1 MIGRH
6 SPPAGNARRTRSRSL
21 SANVSM
27 PVKAETPAQAKA
39 KALFEAEQQFIAPGI
54 QTIALV
60 SQLAIAHGR
69 GATLTDLDG
78 RTYLD
83 LNAGVSVASLGHAHP
98 RYVAALTKQLEAVS
112 VGSFTS
118 EPRAELV
125 RLIAELAPGELS
137 RTQFFSGGAE
147 AVEAGIRLARS
158 YTKRTDVVGFTG
170 GFHGKTAGVLPISD
184 VDWKTLIGPL
194 PAGHHLAPYADPT
207 RFEGSADECRE
218 HAIKQLR
225 RVIEEEIAGRPA
237 AIVIEPI
244 QGTAGNIVPPPGF
257 LREVCDVAHEYG
269 ALLLADEMITG
280 FGRTGKLFGC
290 DHDEVVPDILTLG
303 KGMASGFP
311 VSALVSTHEIMAA
324 KPFSLP
330 SASSSSYGGNPLAAA
345 AALVTIQTILS
356 DKLIENSEQVGRL
369 LRDGFEALARKRRSI
384 ANVRGKGLLVGFDL
398 VADQETKALL
408 PKERCIEFFKRC
420 LAEGLIM
427 MSYTPRVRVHP
438 PLILTADQARSALAI
453 VDAVLDRLETEA

>member
-1 MIGRH
+1 MLTKTH
-6 SPPAGNARRTRSRSL
+6 SDSKART
-21 SANVSM
+21 
-27 PVKAETPAQAKA
+27 
-39 KALFEAEQQFIAPGI
+39 KALFDEEHRFIAPGL
-54 QTIALV
+54 QTIALL
-60 SQLAIAHGR
+60 SELAIAHGS

-78 RTYLD
+78 QTYLD

-98 RYVAALTKQLEAVS
+98 RYVAALTRQLEAVT

-118 EPRAELV
+118 QPRAELV
-125 RLIAELAPGELS
+125 KLIADLAPGELS

-147 AVEAGIRLARS
+147 AVEAAIRLARS
-158 YTKRTDVVGFTG
+158 FTKRTDIVGFTG
-170 GFHGKTAGVLPISD
+170 GFHGKTAGVLPLSD

-194 PAGHHLAPYADPT
+194 PTGHHLAPYADPT
-207 RFEGSADECRE
+207 RFDGSAADCRE
-218 HAIKQLR
+218 HAIKELR
-225 RVIEEEIAGRPA
+225 RVIEQDVAGRPA

-257 LREVCDVAHEYG
+257 LRDVLEVAHEYG
-269 ALLLADEMITG
+269 ALLIADEMITG
-280 FGRTGKLFGC
+280 FGRTGRMFGC
-290 DHDEVVPDILTLG
+290 NSDGVVPDVMTLG

-311 VSALVSTHEIMAA
+311 VSALVSTDEIMAA

-356 DKLIENSEQVGRL
+356 DKLVENSAAVGSV
-369 LRDGFEALARKRRSI
+369 LRDGLQALSTRHRSI
-384 ANVRGKGLLVGFDL
+384 ANVRGQGLLIGFDF
-398 VADQETKALL
+398 VTDQETKTLL
-408 PKERCIEFFKRC
+408 PKEKCIAFFKGC

-438 PLILTADQARSALAI
+438 PLILSAEQANSAVAI
-453 VDAVLDRLETEA
+453 IDRVLERLETNL

>member
-1 MIGRH
+1 
-6 SPPAGNARRTRSRSL
+6 
-21 SANVSM
+21 M
-27 PVKAETPAQAKA
+27 PVKTETASQTE
-39 KALFEAEQQFIAPGI
+39 ALFEQEQQFIAPGV
-54 QTIALV
+54 QTIALL
-60 SQLAIAHGR
+60 SKLAIARGH

-98 RYVAALTKQLEAVS
+98 KYVAALTKQLEAVS

-118 EPRAELV
+118 APRAELV

-158 YTKRTDVVGFTG
+158 FTKRTDVVGFTG

-184 VDWKTLIGPL
+184 IDWKSLIGPL
-194 PAGHHLAPYADPT
+194 PPGYHIAPYADPT
-207 RFEGSADECRE
+207 RFAGSPDDCRE
-218 HAIKQLR
+218 DAIKNLR
-225 RVIEEEIAGRPA
+225 RVIEEEISGRPA

-244 QGTAGNIVPPPGF
+244 QGTAGNIVAPPGF
-257 LREVCDVAHEYG
+257 LRDVSDVAREYG
-269 ALLLADEMITG
+269 ALLIADEMITG

-290 DHDEVVPDILTLG
+290 NHDEVVPDIMTLG

-311 VSALVSTHEIMAA
+311 VSALVSTDEIMAA

-356 DKLIENSEQVGRL
+356 DKLVENSSRVGGL
-369 LRDGFEALARKRRSI
+369 LRDGFETLAKKRRSL
-384 ANVRGKGLLVGFDL
+384 ANVRGSGLLIGVDL
-398 VADQETKALL
+398 VADQETQTLL
-408 PKERCIEFFKRC
+408 PKERCIEFFKCC
-420 LAEGLIM
+420 LAKGLIM

-438 PLILTADQARSALAI
+438 PLILTAGGGGGGLAAAFSLCGRTPGERDG
-453 VDAVLDRLETEA
+453 VGGE

>member
-1 MIGRH
+1 M
-6 SPPAGNARRTRSRSL
+6 PAKTEIASQT
-21 SANVSM
+21 
-27 PVKAETPAQAKA
+27 E
-39 KALFEAEQQFIAPGI
+39 ALFEQEQQFIAPGV
-54 QTIALV
+54 QTIALL
-60 SQLAIAHGR
+60 SKLAISHGR
-69 GATLTDLDG
+69 GAMLTDLDG
-78 RTYLD
+78 KTYLD

-158 YTKRTDVVGFTG
+158 YTKRTDVVGFSG

-184 VDWKTLIGPL
+184 IDWKALIGPL
-194 PAGHHLAPYADPT
+194 PPGFHIAPYADPT
-207 RFEGSADECRE
+207 RFDGSPSECSE
-218 HAIKQLR
+218 DAIRNLR
-225 RVIEEEIAGRPA
+225 RVIEEEISGRPA
-237 AIVIEPI
+237 AVVIEPI
-244 QGTAGNIVPPPGF
+244 QGTAGNILPPAGF

-280 FGRTGKLFGC
+280 FGRTGKLFGSN
-290 DHDEVVPDILTLG
+290 HDDVVPDIMTLG
-303 KGMASGFP
+303 KGMAAGYP
-311 VSALVSTHEIMAA
+311 VSALVSTDEIMAA

-356 DKLIENSEQVGRL
+356 DKLVENSAQVGRL
-369 LRDGFEALARKRRSI
+369 LREGFEALAKKRRSI
-384 ANVRGKGLLVGFDL
+384 ANVRGKGLLIGLDL

-408 PKERCIEFFKRC
+408 PKERCVEFFKRC

-438 PLILTADQARSALAI
+438 PLILSAEQAQSALAI
-453 VDAVLDRLETEA
+453 VDGVLEELEVGN

>member
-1 MIGRH
+1 MAAKIE
-6 SPPAGNARRTRSRSL
+6 SP
-21 SANVSM
+21 
-27 PVKAETPAQAKA
+27 TPARTKT
-39 KALFEAEQQFIAPGI
+39 LFEEEQEFIAPGV

-60 SQLAIAHGR
+60 SQLAISHGR

-78 RTYLD
+78 KTYLD

-98 RYVAALTKQLEAVS
+98 KYVAALTRQIEAVT
-112 VGSFTS
+112 VGSFTTQ
-118 EPRAELV
+118 PRAELV

-158 YTKRTDVVGFTG
+158 FTKRTDVVGFTG

-194 PAGHHLAPYADPT
+194 PSGHHLAPYADPT
-207 RFEGSADECRE
+207 RFDGSPDECRE
-218 HAIKQLR
+218 QAIRELR
-225 RVIEEEIAGRPA
+225 RVIEEEVGGRPA
-237 AIVIEPI
+237 VVVIEPI

-257 LREVCDVAHEYG
+257 LRDVREVAHEYG

-290 DHDEVVPDILTLG
+290 NHDEVVPDIMTLG
-303 KGMASGFP
+303 KGMAAGYP
-311 VSALVSTHEIMAA
+311 VSALVSTDEIMAA

-345 AALVTIQTILS
+345 SALVTIQTILS
-356 DKLIENSEQVGRL
+356 DGLVENSEQVGRL
-369 LRDGFEALARKRRSI
+369 FREGFEALAAKHRSI

-398 VADQETKALL
+398 VTDPETKTLL
-408 PKERCIEFFKRC
+408 PKERCIEFFKLG

-438 PLILTADQARSALAI
+438 PLILSKEQANSALAI
-453 VDAVLDRLETEA
+453 IGRGLEQFESE

>member
-1 MIGRH
+1 M
-6 SPPAGNARRTRSRSL
+6 PAKTVTPSR
-21 SANVSM
+21 
-27 PVKAETPAQAKA
+27 AQ
-39 KALFEAEQQFIAPGI
+39 ALFEQEQQFIAPGV
-54 QTIALV
+54 QTIALL
-60 SQLAIAHGR
+60 SQLAIARGS

-98 RYVAALTKQLEAVS
+98 KYVAALTKQLQAVS

-118 EPRAELV
+118 QPRAELV
-125 RLIAELAPGELS
+125 RLIAELAPAELS

-158 YTKRTDVVGFTG
+158 FTKRTDVVGFTG

-184 VDWKTLIGPL
+184 IDWKGLIGPL
-194 PAGHHLAPYADPT
+194 PPGYHIAPYADPT
-207 RFEGSADECRE
+207 GFAGSPQECRE
-218 HAIKQLR
+218 AAIRELR

-257 LREVCDVAHEYG
+257 LHHVCEVAHEYG
-269 ALLLADEMITG
+269 ALVLADEMITG

-290 DHDEVVPDILTLG
+290 NYDNVVPDIMTLG

-311 VSALVSTHEIMAA
+311 VSALVSTEEIMAA

-345 AALVTIQTILS
+345 AALVTIQTILA
-356 DKLIENSEQVGRL
+356 DKLMENAAKVGAL
-369 LRDGFEALARKRRSI
+369 LRDGFETVAKTRRSI
-384 ANVRGKGLLVGFDL
+384 ANVRGKGLLIGFDL
-398 VADQETKALL
+398 VADQETKTLL

-420 LAEGLIM
+420 LAKGLIM

-438 PLILTADQARSALAI
+438 PLILTAEQASSAVAI
-453 VDAVLDRLETEA
+453 VDGVLEELEAE

>member
-1 MIGRH
+1 M
-6 SPPAGNARRTRSRSL
+6 P
-21 SANVSM
+21 ANVES
-27 PVKAETPAQAKA
+27 PTPARTKT
-39 KALFEAEQQFIAPGI
+39 LFEEEQEFIAPGV
-54 QTIALV
+54 QTIALL
-60 SQLAIAHGR
+60 SQLAISHGR
-69 GATLTDLDG
+69 GATLTDLTG
-78 RTYLD
+78 KTYLD

-98 RYVAALTKQLEAVS
+98 KYVAALTKQLEAVT

-118 EPRAELV
+118 KPRAELV

-158 YTKRTDVVGFTG
+158 FTKRTDVVGFTG

-184 VDWKTLIGPL
+184 VDWKALIGPL
-194 PAGHHLAPYADPT
+194 PTGHYLAPYADPT
-207 RFEGSADECRE
+207 RFDGSPDECRE
-218 HAIKQLR
+218 HAIKELR
-225 RVIEEEIAGRPA
+225 RVIEKEVGGRPA
-237 AIVIEPI
+237 VVVIEPI

-257 LREVCDVAHEYG
+257 LREVCEVAREYG

-280 FGRTGKLFGC
+280 FGRTGKVFGC
-290 DHDEVVPDILTLG
+290 NHDAVVPDIMTLG
-303 KGMASGFP
+303 KGMAAGYP
-311 VSALVSTHEIMAA
+311 VSALVSTDEIMAA

-356 DKLIENSEQVGRL
+356 DNLIENSEQVGRL
-369 LRDGFEALARKRRSI
+369 LREGFEALAAKYRSI

-398 VADQETKALL
+398 VTDQETKTLL
-408 PKERCIEFFKRC
+408 PKERCIEFFKRS

-438 PLILTADQARSALAI
+438 PLILSAEQAKSALAI
-453 VDAVLDRLETEA
+453 IDRVLAQFEAE

>member
-1 MIGRH
+1 
-6 SPPAGNARRTRSRSL
+6 
-21 SANVSM
+21 M
-27 PVKAETPAQAKA
+27 PVKTETPTQAKA

-54 QTIALV
+54 QTIALL

-78 RTYLD
+78 HTYLD

-98 RYVAALTKQLEAVS
+98 HYVAALTKQLEAVS

-118 EPRAELV
+118 EPREELV
-125 RLIAELAPGELS
+125 RLIADLAPGELS

-158 YTKRTDVVGFTG
+158 FTKRTDVVGFTG

-194 PAGHHLAPYADPT
+194 PTGHHLAPYADPT
-207 RFEGSADECRE
+207 RFDGSPEECRE
-218 HAIKQLR
+218 HAIKELR

-237 AIVIEPI
+237 AIVIEPV
-244 QGTAGNIVPPPGF
+244 QGTAGNIVPPAGF
-257 LREVCDVAHEYG
+257 LRDVREVADEYG

-290 DHDEVVPDILTLG
+290 NEDEVVPDIMTLG

-311 VSALVSTHEIMAA
+311 VSALVSTDEIMAA

-356 DKLIENSEQVGRL
+356 DGLVENSAKVGRL
-369 LRDGFEALARKRRSI
+369 LREGLEAIAAKRRSI
-384 ANVRGKGLLVGFDL
+384 ANVRGRGLLVGFDL
-398 VADQETKALL
+398 VSDLETKALL
-408 PKERCIEFFKRC
+408 PKEKCIDFFKRG

-427 MSYTPRVRVHP
+427 MSYTPRVRIHP
-438 PLILTADQARSALAI
+438 PLILTADQASSALAI
-453 VDAVLDRLETEA
+453 IDRVLEEFEAE

>member
-1 MIGRH
+1 MPAKTK
-6 SPPAGNARRTRSRSL
+6 SPSRTR
-21 SANVSM
+21 
-27 PVKAETPAQAKA
+27 T
-39 KALFEAEQQFIAPGI
+39 LFEAEQEFIAPGV
-54 QTIALV
+54 QTIALL
-60 SQLAIAHGR
+60 SQLAIARGS

-98 RYVAALTKQLEAVS
+98 KYVAAVTKQLEAVS

-118 EPRAELV
+118 PPRAELV
-125 RLIAELAPGELS
+125 KLIAELVPGELS

-184 VDWKTLIGPL
+184 IDWKPLIGPL
-194 PAGHHLAPYADPT
+194 PAGYHIAPYADPT
-207 RFEGSADECRE
+207 RFAGSADDCRE
-218 HAIKQLR
+218 AAIRNLR
-225 RVIEEEIAGRPA
+225 RVIEEEIGGRPA

-257 LREVCDVAHEYG
+257 LRDVYDVAREYG

-290 DHDEVVPDILTLG
+290 NHDEVVPDIMTLG
-303 KGMASGFP
+303 KGMAAGYP
-311 VSALVSTHEIMAA
+311 VSALVSTDEIMAA

-345 AALVTIQTILS
+345 AALVTIQTILA
-356 DKLIENSEQVGRL
+356 DRLVENSANVGGL
-369 LRDGFEALARKRRSI
+369 LRDGFETLARKHRTI
-384 ANVRGKGLLVGFDL
+384 ANVRGKGLLIGFDL
-398 VADQETKALL
+398 VANQETKEFLA
-408 PKERCIEFFKRC
+408 KERCIEFFQRC
-420 LAEGLIM
+420 LARGLIM

-438 PLILTADQARSALAI
+438 PLILSAEQAASALAI
-453 VDAVLDRLETEA
+453 IGAVLEELEGE

>member
-1 MIGRH
+1 M
-6 SPPAGNARRTRSRSL
+6 PART
-21 SANVSM
+21 
-27 PVKAETPAQAKA
+27 ETPSRTQ
-39 KALFEAEQQFIAPGI
+39 ALFQQEQEFIAPGV
-54 QTIALV
+54 QTIGLL
-60 SQLAIAHGR
+60 SQLAIARGS

-98 RYVAALTKQLEAVS
+98 KYVAAVTAQLEAVS

-118 EPRAELV
+118 QPRADLV
-125 RLIAELAPGELS
+125 KLIAGLVPGELA

-184 VDWKTLIGPL
+184 IDWKPLIGPL
-194 PAGHHLAPYADPT
+194 PAGYHIGPYADPT
-207 RFEGSADECRE
+207 RFAGSPDDCRE
-218 HAIKQLR
+218 DAIKNLR
-225 RVIEEEIAGRPA
+225 RVIEQEIAGRPA

-257 LREVCDVAHEYG
+257 LRDVCDVAREYG
-269 ALLLADEMITG
+269 ALLIADEMITG

-290 DHDEVVPDILTLG
+290 NHDDVVPDIMTLG

-311 VSALVSTHEIMAA
+311 VSALVSTDEIMAA

-345 AALVTIQTILS
+345 AALVTIQTILA
-356 DKLIENSEQVGRL
+356 DKLVENSSRIGAL

-384 ANVRGKGLLVGFDL
+384 ANVRGKGLLIGFDL
-398 VADQETKALL
+398 VADPETKALL
-408 PKERCIEFFKRC
+408 PKERCVEFFQRC
-420 LAEGLIM
+420 LARGLIM

-438 PLILTADQARSALAI
+438 PLILSAEQANSALAI
-453 VDAVLDRLETEA
+453 IDAVLDELEAA